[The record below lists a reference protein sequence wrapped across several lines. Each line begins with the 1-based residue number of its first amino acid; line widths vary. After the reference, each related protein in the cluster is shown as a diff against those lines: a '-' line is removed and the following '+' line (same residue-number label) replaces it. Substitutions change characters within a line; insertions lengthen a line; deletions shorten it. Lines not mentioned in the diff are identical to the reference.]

1 MSETDD
7 ALKGLSKLFAAES
20 NAPGEL
26 VDRLIC
32 SSPVGS
38 DTGADAAGARPA
50 LRRAKTVGASLG
62 PSSSSHTAGNA
73 SHQPISADV
82 EAESPGEEEGP
93 VYFDPAITVHRSADE
108 RVPGRSAAAVSS
120 PARPGQLPSVDD
132 LDDRNSNVET
142 LESLVV
148 DENAPL
154 FERYRAMSKLSELSD
169 DSTEVSSPNARV
181 PETATKA
188 RFRTW

>member
-1 MSETDD
+1 
-7 ALKGLSKLFAAES
+7 
-20 NAPGEL
+20 
-26 VDRLIC
+26 
-32 SSPVGS
+32 
-38 DTGADAAGARPA
+38 
-50 LRRAKTVGASLG
+50 
-62 PSSSSHTAGNA
+62 
-73 SHQPISADV
+73 
-82 EAESPGEEEGP
+82 
-93 VYFDPAITVHRSADE
+93 
-108 RVPGRSAAAVSS
+108 
-120 PARPGQLPSVDD
+120 